1 MNQNNQPLVKVL
13 ITLTILA
20 AITASLLIYTSDTG
34 AGDNPFAGK
43 LFSICYAFLS
53 YGVLG
58 AVCWAATR
66 KREYK
71 ILGSAGMVISLLAFV
86 FITVLILDE
95 NKSESTVKFALAL
108 MVGSLGMA
116 QICFLFYLT
125 AQNKYTNAARM
136 VATIAISI
144 YSLLIISRIFSGF
157 EDFFYMGVTWKNYI
171 KAIISLFV
179 IGLAGCLLVPLCNQ
193 LEKPQEL
200 ELETKV
206 DPPPTPSNNDPY
218 QPSV

>member
-20 AITASLLIYTSDTG
+20 AIAASILIYTSDTD

-43 LFSICYAFLS
+43 LFSICYSFLS
-53 YGVLG
+53 YGVL
-58 AVCWAATR
+58 AAICWAATR
-66 KREYK
+66 KKEYK
-71 ILGSAGMVISLLAFV
+71 ILGGAGMAISVLAFV
-86 FITVLILDE
+86 FITILILDE
-95 NKSESTVKFALAL
+95 NKSESTVKLALAL
-108 MVGSLGMA
+108 MIASLGMA

-125 AQNKYTNAARM
+125 AQNRFTVTARM
-136 VATIAISI
+136 VATIAITT

-157 EDFFYMGVTWKNYI
+157 EDFFYMGVTWKNYL

-200 ELETKV
+200 ELETKI
-206 DPPPTPSNNDPY
+206 DEQPPTS
-218 QPSV
+218 